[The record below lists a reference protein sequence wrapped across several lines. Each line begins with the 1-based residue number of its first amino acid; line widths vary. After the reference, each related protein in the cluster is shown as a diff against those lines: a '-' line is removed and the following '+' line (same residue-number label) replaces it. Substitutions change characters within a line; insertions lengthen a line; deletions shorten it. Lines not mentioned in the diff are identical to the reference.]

1 MRRWLLV
8 LFILLVL
15 GGGGYYANR
24 AGLLDRFTNPTSTE
38 TTADTG
44 TPAEGA
50 TQPVAEVAP
59 EIVVDGRL
67 VPALSADLS
76 LAVSGIVAEVLVKE
90 GETVNAGQ
98 LILRLDPSQQQVAVA
113 QAQAEVQRAQ
123 AQLAELTAAPRSQE
137 IGAAEA
143 ALNAAKARYQRLAE
157 AALPG
162 DIAAAEAAVNGA
174 QAQLAK
180 VMEGV
185 SEQQLIAARADLA
198 NAEAVRTQA
207 QRAYDK
213 IKWRNDIGATQES
226 AALQQATNNYEAA
239 LARFNDLQSPP
250 SQADV
255 AAASAQVRQN
265 QAQLNTLRAAMPSD
279 LLEAEADVQASQAQ
293 LDLLLA
299 GARTESVAVA
309 EAQVA
314 AATATLQQA
323 LIGLRN
329 LELRAPFTGTVAA
342 LELTVGEQLT
352 PGTAVAQ
359 LADLSRWQIETADL
373 TELDVVGL
381 TTGKSVQLAF
391 DALPGVTVQGTVSR
405 IRPIGEDNRGDIVYT
420 AIIAPQTQDERF
432 LWNMTAVVT
441 LPQLS
446 TAAVPSV
453 EAAAMVPVSQ
463 VTQ

>member
-8 LFILLVL
+8 LIILLVL
-15 GGGGYYANR
+15 VGAGYYANR
-24 AGLLDRFTNPTSTE
+24 AGLLDRFTTSTAATNTDAPS
-38 TTADTG
+38 TTNT
-44 TPAEGA
+44 TVPQ
-50 TQPVAEVAP
+50 TVAAVAP

-67 VPALSADLS
+67 VPALRADLS
-76 LAVSGIVAEVLVKE
+76 LAVTGIVAEVPVKE
-90 GETVNAGQ
+90 GDAVNAGQ
-98 LILRLDPSQQQVAVA
+98 LLLRLDPSQQQVVVA
-113 QAQAEVQRAQ
+113 QAQAELQRAQ
-123 AQLAELTAAPRSQE
+123 AQLAELTATPRTQE
-137 IGAAEA
+137 IAVAEA
-143 ALNAAKARYQRLAE
+143 TLNAAKARYQRLAE

-180 VMEGV
+180 VMEGS

-239 LARFNDLQSPP
+239 LARFTDLQSPP

-255 AAASAQVRQN
+255 AAASAQVRQS
-265 QAQLNTLRAAMPSD
+265 QAQLNTLRAAMPAD
-279 LLEAEADVQASQAQ
+279 LVAAEADVQASQAQ

-323 LIGLRN
+323 LVGLRN

-342 LELTVGEQLT
+342 LELSVGEQLT
-352 PGTAVAQ
+352 SGATVAQ

-381 TTGKSVQLAF
+381 SPGKAVQLAF
-391 DALPGVTVQGTVSR
+391 DALPSVTVQGTVER

-420 AIIAPQTQDERF
+420 AIITPQSQDDRF

-441 LPQLS
+441 LPELS
-446 TAAVPSV
+446 TAAAPSA

-463 VTQ
+463 ELQ